1 MCQQKILQIISRP
14 SSSTLKDSTSIY
26 TQGPTQVEF
35 LTLKSKCQT
44 SLAVAIDLE
53 TILTRTYSISQVV

>member
-1 MCQQKILQIISRP
+1 MCQQNILQIISRP

-26 TQGPTQVEF
+26 TQGLTQVEF
-35 LTLKSKCQT
+35 STLKSKCQA